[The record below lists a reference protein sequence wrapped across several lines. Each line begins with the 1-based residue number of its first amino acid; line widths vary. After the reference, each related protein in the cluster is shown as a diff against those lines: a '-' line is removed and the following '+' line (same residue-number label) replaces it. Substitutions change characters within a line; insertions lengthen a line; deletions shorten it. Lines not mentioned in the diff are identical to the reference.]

1 MIGFLTLLKRE
12 VVRFLKDALD
22 TITPPTVSVVLYLL
36 IFGLALGSRLG
47 EVQGVSYVQ
56 FMVPGLI
63 LMSVIRNSF
72 LNPAYSLFQS
82 RWDGNIA
89 DVLASPLSMS
99 QIALAIVLGGALR
112 GLLIGVLVLL
122 VSLFFAPVAM
132 VLLPLTFLYACMVAI
147 AFAGLGCVVGLWTK
161 GWEGVGTINSFVL
174 DPLVLLGGVFY
185 SLDMVRGVPFIES
198 LTQIN
203 PFTHITAGFRS
214 ILLGV
219 IEPEV
224 FSGMAVTALLDVLF
238 LLTSIV
244 LFRSGY
250 HLKS

>member
-1 MIGFLTLLKRE
+1 MIGFFTLLKRE
-12 VVRFLKDALD
+12 VIRFLKDALD
-22 TITPPTVSVVLYLL
+22 TIIPPTVAVVLYLL

-63 LMSVIRNSF
+63 LMSIIRNSF
-72 LNPAYSLFQS
+72 LNPAYSLLQS

-89 DVLASPLSMS
+89 DFLSSPLSAT
-99 QIALAIVLGGALR
+99 QIALAIVLGGTVR
-112 GLLIGVLVLL
+112 GIIVGVLVF
-122 VSLFFAPVAM
+122 VASLGFTAVPVAA
-132 VLLPLTFLYACMVAI
+132 LLPAFSYALCVAI
-147 AFAGLGCVVGLWTK
+147 AFAGLGCIVGLWTK

-185 SLDMVRGVPFIES
+185 SLDMVRGVPFIET

-203 PFTHITAGFRS
+203 PFTYIIAGFRS
-214 ILLGV
+214 ALLGMMGPAMFAGLAFT
-219 IEPEV
+219 IV
-224 FSGMAVTALLDVLF
+224 FGALSLVVTV
-238 LLTSIV
+238 V
-244 LFRSGY
+244 LFRTGY